1 MLHSSFF
8 FLSWVFKGRVP
19 GTGGMWEALRSRS
32 QPLSSW
38 KLRLVLLKI
47 LHISLTG
54 ILESPPP
61 INQMGTRPRPP
72 TPTPNNT
79 YSETFAQMYNV
90 HSSKDRARCL
100 CQFGFLFFFIW
111 KLQADI
117 SDVTPFVISG
127 GRYVFQKSKGPESAY
142 TLAWDNAFPVHSIL
156 IDLRARIAA
165 AHDQLLW

>member
-79 YSETFAQMYNV
+79 YSETFAQMYV
-90 HSSKDRARCL
+90 HSSKHRARSL
-100 CQFGFLFFFIW
+100 CQFGFLFFLSENF
-111 KLQADI
+111 KLT
-117 SDVTPFVISG
+117 SLTS
-127 GRYVFQKSKGPESAY
+127 
-142 TLAWDNAFPVHSIL
+142 H
-156 IDLRARIAA
+156 
-165 AHDQLLW
+165 LLWSRGEGTFSRNQRGQNLLTLLPETMHSRSIPYL